1 MNIKFRGGLLGLKR
15 LHGFLRL
22 LLLRYILEIMLS
34 ASALQQSYQSPAIHQ
49 PSPPS
54 FPELDLGLDVLL
66 FNPSDDPITH
76 LNKAVVFLTTTYTVH
91 FPQTNNQL
99 RTSSNPRNQET
110 IQDGRVTIQT
120 IQGRQTQRYANNRVR
135 NNATTQGVN
144 RNGVVGQARVVKCY
158 NYQEEGHFTRLCTK
172 LKTPKNSAWFKEKA
186 LLTEALESRAYL
198 DLEQLAFLT
207 DNEDTIF
214 PNQASQ
220 KIPSPVAF

>member
-1 MNIKFRGGLLGLKR
+1 MSTNLKHMGGYTYKQLKGKSFIEIQKLLTKEMKR
-15 LHGFLRL
+15 MGVVEYFV
-22 LLLRYILEIMLS
+22 IVE
-34 ASALQQSYQSPAIHQ
+34 
-49 PSPPS
+49 
-54 FPELDLGLDVLL
+54 ELDLGLDVLS